1 MKTIVMG
8 APQAIPKCVFF
19 ETIFASVHE
28 VNLLLGLKCHL
39 EKHIHTKD
47 SLDTFEC

>member
-19 ETIFASVHE
+19 EPISASVHE
-28 VNLLLGLKCHL
+28 VDFLLGLKCHL
-39 EKHIHTKD
+39 EKTHPYKRQFRYI
-47 SLDTFEC
+47 